1 MDNIRYSD
9 EDLRKRVARFSDLQG
24 SGSGFPDSD
33 LPGCQRKL
41 YNILGFRPP
50 ATDDPSV
57 ISPIG
62 SVNSTQAPIDL
73 LEGYS
78 LAIVECTPGNG
89 TVLHN
94 HDTTESFIVVSG
106 TWRFRANEDE
116 DIYVD
121 LGPLDTVSFPAGL
134 PRRFENIKAPGDD
147 PEAPSHMLV
156 LITADSP
163 TAVMEP
169 DVMAEARRSGKFT
182 PAHLS

>member
-1 MDNIRYSD
+1 MDNLRLSD
-9 EDLRKRVARFSDLQG
+9 EDLRRHVARFADLQG
-24 SGSGFPDSD
+24 SGAGFPDSD

-50 ATDDPSV
+50 TTDDPSA

-62 SVNSTQAPIDL
+62 SVNSTSAPIDL
-73 LEGYS
+73 SDGYS
-78 LAIVECTPGNG
+78 LAIVECTVGNG

-106 TWRFRANEDE
+106 VWRFRANEDE
-116 DIYVD
+116 SVYVD

-134 PRRFENIKAPGDD
+134 PRRFENIKSSGDD
-147 PEAPSHMLV
+147 PDAPSHMLV

-169 DVMAEARRSGKFT
+169 KVMDEARRSGKYT
-182 PAHLS
+182 PANLS